1 LETGVLSIPVIT
13 DLIKSRQRRKDDL
26 YPDDTFFRGPD
37 GTPFADTTS
46 YLLHLA
52 NHLSLD
58 LIAVVE
64 VDAGGKS
71 ATLTAAG
78 RGGVTCS
85 LTVPSF
91 ESGGTISR
99 LIAEARPAS
108 GTGKVFAKEEV
119 FPCGDTWCEL
129 IPMDST
135 LAYSFVPVETLPVHT
150 GWQRACSPLDNR
162 PGVLVTSDAESAEGP
177 GLALKAVACASLIG
191 LSAQGAGRA
200 GRSVL
205 PESLCDFL
213 LGEGYSFCTV
223 SRAGAV
229 SNTMGDVFRKYE
241 SDSLLDLMRRLEGLG
256 GLEGLD
262 ATGPH
267 DVTPESI
274 EETRIIAYTIAP
286 THEDGSIQ
294 VVLRP
299 TGIAPTREAH
309 RERFTMLSR
318 FMSSIAHEIKNPLTG
333 IAAGVQY
340 LSKKL
345 EPGRAEDETVE
356 FVLTEIN
363 RLNRI
368 VDDLYRIAKPPELL
382 LAKTSINDTVGKS
395 LLCVSEGIL
404 KKRLSVEQDL
414 DEIIPEFDADADR
427 LQQVLINIIKNAVE
441 ASSENATLRIKTA
454 RQGANAVIRIS
465 DSGTGIPEEDAERIF
480 EPFYSTKKGGTG
492 LGLCISQ
499 KIVDQHGGRIL
510 IETSRDGGTTF
521 VIELPIKE

>member
-1 LETGVLSIPVIT
+1 MLSITVIK
-13 DLIKSRQRRKDDL
+13 DLIKPRHNRKEALEIDDA
-26 YPDDTFFRGPD
+26 FFRGRD

-52 NHLSLD
+52 KHLALD
-58 LIAVVE
+58 LVAIVD

-71 ATLTAAG
+71 ATLAAAG
-78 RGGVTCS
+78 RGGVTCDLTIPS
-85 LTVPSF
+85 L
-91 ESGGTISR
+91 ENGGTLSQ
-99 LIAEARPAS
+99 LIAEAKPAS
-108 GTGKVFAKEEV
+108 GTAKVFTKEQV
-119 FPCGDTWCEL
+119 FPCGETWCEL
-129 IPMDST
+129 VPMDST
-135 LAYSFVPVETLPVHT
+135 VAYAFVPVECLPVHK
-150 GWQRACSPLDNR
+150 GGQGASASEDAGRS
-162 PGVLVTSDAESAEGP
+162 VLVTLDSESTEDPA
-177 GLALKAVACASLIG
+177 LALKAVACASLVA
-191 LSAQGAGRA
+191 LSTRA
-200 GRSVL
+200 PGQETGSVL
-205 PESLCDFL
+205 PDTLRDFL
-213 LGEGYSFCTV
+213 LSEGYSFCTV
-223 SRAGAV
+223 SRAGTV
-229 SNTMGDVFRKYE
+229 SNTAGDIFDKYE
-241 SDSLLDLMRRLEGLG
+241 SDSLMSLIRRLEELA
-256 GLEGLD
+256 GLEGTD
-262 ATGPH
+262 TSGPH
-267 DVTPESI
+267 DVTPESV
-274 EETRIIAYTIAP
+274 EETRILAHTIASAHDRG
-286 THEDGSIQ
+286 TIQ
-294 VVLRP
+294 VILRT
-299 TGIAPTREAH
+299 TGITPTREAH

-368 VDDLYRIAKPPELL
+368 VDDLYRIAKPPELV

-414 DEIIPEFDADADR
+414 DKTIPEFDADADR
-427 LQQVLINIIKNAVE
+427 LQQVLINIVKNAVE

-454 RQGANAVIRIS
+454 RQGTNVVIRIS
-465 DSGTGIPEEDAERIF
+465 DSGAGIPKEDAERIF

-521 VIELPIKE
+521 VIELPLKE